1 MRVRSS
7 SIIKDIWLF
16 NPGRYDAYGTEH
28 DYNFN
33 KETISHNGLLIYDP
47 NETMPNN
54 VVNSGGQK
62 RINSGEPATFDIW
75 MDDARHKMGEVLGQE
90 AGSGRAAAGVQ
101 LYFRRRCRRIFG

>member
-1 MRVRSS
+1 MVARTGWEMGMDSPVAMAYMRIGERWANHHHLDAGTFQLYYKG
-7 SIIKDIWLF
+7 ILAF

-62 RINSGEPATFDIW
+62 GLIPR
-75 MDDARHKMGEVLGQE
+75 R
-90 AGSGRAAAGVQ
+90 AGNV
-101 LYFRRRCRRIFG
+101 